1 MRNFQGTFYRVP
13 ESPLARFGLALL
25 GIAILFGLALLGI
38 AILAVSFFV
47 GLVFLAVAAGLAILA
62 AIGLTIRNWLTGGR
76 KPPSDD
82 LRHVEY
88 RVIKR
93 DQDRD

>member
-1 MRNFQGTFYRVP
+1 MRNFRGSFYRVP
-13 ESPLARFGLALL
+13 ESPLAR
-25 GIAILFGLALLGI
+25 FGLALLGI

>member
-1 MRNFQGTFYRVP
+1 MRNFQGSFYRVP
-13 ESPLARFGLALL
+13 ESPLAR
-25 GIAILFGLALLGI
+25 FGLALLGI

-76 KPPSDD
+76 KTPPSDD

-88 RVIKR
+88 RVIRR
-93 DQDRD
+93 DQHRD

>member
-13 ESPLARFGLALL
+13 ESPLAR
-25 GIAILFGLALLGI
+25 FGLALLGI

>member
-1 MRNFQGTFYRVP
+1 MRNFQHSFYRVP
-13 ESPLARFGLALL
+13 QSPLAR
-25 GIAILFGLALLGI
+25 FGLALLGI

-47 GLVFLAVAAGLAILA
+47 GLIFLAVAAGLAILG
-62 AIGLTIRNWLTGGR
+62 AIGLTIRRWLVGR
-76 KPPSDD
+76 KKPSGPED

-88 RVIKR
+88 RVIRR